1 MTIQGDKIVVVGAGL
16 MGTGIAHAFA
26 SSGFPTVL
34 VDTNAQALQQ
44 AAQSVHKILDDGV
57 KLGKVEAA
65 AAEAA
70 KARLATNTD
79 LGSAAQGAMLLV
91 ETVSENL
98 AVKKAVVAQAA
109 PVMAANAII
118 ATNTSALS
126 VTEIATSAP
135 APDRVVGMHFFN
147 PVHKM
152 KLVELVRGLATSDET
167 VARTRAYSDAVGKTS
182 IIVNESPGLTTSR
195 MSALAGN
202 EAMWMLQE
210 GTASAEDI
218 DTALRLGFNH
228 PMGPLELGDLTGWDT
243 RLSVLKYLH
252 QTLGEVWSAVAHEGV
267 LRVDQQVAVRLAATR
282 HTDGRWCRPSC
293 QASQAVHAGTRGAP
307 AVPTAACSA
316 MPAGLSGK
324 TTPAAP
330 DRVIR
335 TSAATTHPP
344 GGAQRSTNA
353 LSRSRGGGAPPVREI
368 RRPGRLAPRLNRPPL
383 VATGTQPAV

>member
-1 MTIQGDKIVVVGAGL
+1 MTIQSDKIVVVGAGL

-57 KLGKVEAA
+57 KLGKVAA
-65 AAEAA
+65 TAAEAA
-70 KARLATNTD
+70 KARLSTNTD

-109 PVMAANAII
+109 PLMAANAII

-252 QTLGEVWSAVAHEGV
+252 QTLGDKFRPCPLIIKMVA
-267 LRVDQQVAVRLAATR
+267 A
-282 HTDGRWCRPSC
+282 
-293 QASQAVHAGTRGAP
+293 
-307 AVPTAACSA
+307 
-316 MPAGLSGK
+316 
-324 TTPAAP
+324 
-330 DRVIR
+330 
-335 TSAATTHPP
+335 
-344 GGAQRSTNA
+344 
-353 LSRSRGGGAPPVREI
+353 
-368 RRPGRLAPRLNRPPL
+368 GRLGRK
-383 VATGTQPAV
+383 TGHGVYKYEGGQRVPNSGLKASAL